1 MKVCLITQHYAP
13 HFEGGTEA
21 VVRAQARELARRGH
35 AVSIVSGTD
44 RPHAGKD
51 VLWERVDGVPVA
63 FLPRLPHEAYDLEL
77 ERPRLAP
84 LIRELVRGA
93 ELVHMH
99 HWSTLTGSLARD
111 LARERPVVVTLHD
124 LFVTCPRFFRVP
136 VAPVERSP
144 EPGDFEPCARCIAV
158 DAPGIPLDD
167 LRERLERRAERY
179 QGELAAAAAMVVPS
193 RAHAETLRR
202 YVALPPE
209 KLALVPHGLLRTF
222 DQRPVLRWT
231 GEGQL
236 QVLSLG
242 HRAEVKGARDLVRA
256 LAALSSAERGRIELL
271 FLGGEV
277 ERGFD
282 ESLRQEGRGLALR
295 FDGTYPPEELAARL
309 EQFGGAHL
317 AAFPSRVAESYGLV
331 VDEALALGFPV
342 WVSDRGAP
350 KERVGRAGRVL
361 PAEDPAAWTRALR
374 EVLAAPDML
383 EAERAAVPEKLRT
396 AADAAQE
403 LEELYLK
410 LVAAAS

>member
-1 MKVCLITQHYAP
+1 MRIVLVTQHYAP

-35 AVSIVSGTD
+35 SVSIVSGTD
-44 RPHAGKD
+44 RPHAGED
-51 VLWERVDGVPVA
+51 VLWERVDGLADA

-77 ERPRLAP
+77 ERPRIEP
-84 LIRELVRGA
+84 LVRELVRGA
-93 ELVHMH
+93 ELVHVH

-111 LARERPVVVTLHD
+111 LARERPVVLTLHD

-144 EPGDFEPCARCIAV
+144 EPGDFESCARCVAV
-158 DAPGIPLDD
+158 DAPGIRLEA
-167 LRERLERRAERY
+167 LRERLERRAEGY
-179 QGELAAAAAMVVPS
+179 QAELDAAAAIVVPS

-202 YVALPPE
+202 YADLPWE
-209 KLALVPHGLLRTF
+209 KIAFVSHGLLRNF
-222 DQRPVLRWT
+222 DHRPALGWT
-231 GEGQL
+231 GEGEL
-236 QVLSLG
+236 RVLFLG
-242 HRAEVKGARDLVRA
+242 HRAELKGVRDLVRA
-256 LAALSSAERGRIELL
+256 LAALSSAERGRIEIL

-277 ERGFD
+277 ERGVD
-282 ESLRQEGRGLALR
+282 EGLRREGQGLALR
-295 FDGTYPPEELAARL
+295 FEGTYPPEELAARL
-309 EQFGGAHL
+309 ERAGGAHL

-331 VDEALALGFPV
+331 VDEALALGLPV
-342 WVSDRGAP
+342 WASDRGAP
-350 KERVGRAGRVL
+350 KERIGRAGRVL
-361 PAEDPAAWTRALR
+361 PAENPAAWTQAFR

-403 LEELYLK
+403 LEELYRK